1 MMETLPMEIVA
12 LPTVYLFLLP
22 LCVDL
27 LLGYVMSLNIVTTMD
42 SALLILL
49 HLTQLFADL
58 LNHFVMLQNI
68 VLDQLALVLQIHLCQ
83 MELLVLIKPIAPL
96 LATAPKV
103 NVLEWM
109 CIVKES
115 VEMEF
120 KPQVNNVILVQTM
133 EKLVIAVQLDVP
145 L

>member
-68 VLDQLALVLQIHLCQ
+68 VLDQLALVLRIHL
-83 MELLVLIKPIAPL
+83 
-96 LATAPKV
+96 
-103 NVLEWM
+103 
-109 CIVKES
+109 
-115 VEMEF
+115 
-120 KPQVNNVILVQTM
+120 
-133 EKLVIAVQLDVP
+133 
-145 L
+145 